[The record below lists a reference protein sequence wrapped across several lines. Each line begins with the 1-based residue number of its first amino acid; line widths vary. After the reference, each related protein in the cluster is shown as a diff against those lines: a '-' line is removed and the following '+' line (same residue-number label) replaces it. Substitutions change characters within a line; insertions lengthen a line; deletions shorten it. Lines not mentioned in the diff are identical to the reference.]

1 MSYTPLSDQYYAGVL
16 DFGGVRILLDC
27 GCDIDFQNLG
37 DKIAAVAPTVD
48 LVLLS
53 HAELRHVGAL
63 PAAKAR
69 YGLAAPVFATT
80 PTIKNG
86 ALTLYEA
93 WGGFRAAKGR
103 AAAKELFTLD
113 DVDAAFDKIRALKF
127 DQPLSLRGRG
137 AGVVVTAH
145 RAGHSVGGAYWRISR
160 GADEVVYA
168 VDVHHARER
177 HVDGTALAAR
187 GPDRRPA
194 VLICDAGPL
203 SWACRAGAAAPR
215 GRGRGRRRALRAA
228 ARRPALFRPRAR
240 CGPWSCCS
248 CSTKPGA
255 GGISAGH
262 TTSSLCTR
270 RPAACSTL
278 RGRSSSGWRP
288 RRRTRSTARRA
299 RAAAAATRS
308 RCARSAARRP
318 SADCA
323 EIKLPASHATH

>member
-137 AGVVVTAH
+137 AGVGA
-145 RAGHSVGGAYWRISR
+145 RAGGHTSPGEG
-160 GADEVVYA
+160 
-168 VDVHHARER
+168 
-177 HVDGTALAAR
+177 GTASTSKSFSASNTRVRCSTAAASSPQSLAFSAR
-187 GPDRRPA
+187 NAATERPA
-194 VLICDAGPL
+194 FRARTLTAAGSPNFTASSSQCFASARSFL
-203 SWACRAGAAAPR
+203 SSFPRFAWMKNKLKAAAEWPRKAACAYHCRARVSEA
-215 GRGRGRRRALRAA
+215 GRHLQLSLSAKVTRSSLSHQGVKR
-228 ARRPALFRPRAR
+228 
-240 CGPWSCCS
+240 SCCV
-248 CSTKPGA
+248 
-255 GGISAGH
+255 
-262 TTSSLCTR
+262 
-270 RPAACSTL
+270 
-278 RGRSSSGWRP
+278 P
-288 RRRTRSTARRA
+288 R
-299 RAAAAATRS
+299 
-308 RCARSAARRP
+308 
-318 SADCA
+318 
-323 EIKLPASHATH
+323 

>member
-203 SWACRAGAAAPR
+203 RGPAAPR
-215 GRGRGRRRALRAA
+215 GRGRGRRRGALRAA
-228 ARRPALFRPRAR
+228 ARRPRALPGRGRVAGPGAAARAR
-240 CGPWSCCS
+240 RGL
-248 CSTKPGA
+248 A
-255 GGISAGH
+255 
-262 TTSSLCTR
+262 
-270 RPAACSTL
+270 PAE
-278 RGRSSSGWRP
+278 P
-288 RRRTRSTARRA
+288 RRRV
-299 RAAAAATRS
+299 
-308 RCARSAARRP
+308 
-318 SADCA
+318 
-323 EIKLPASHATH
+323 